1 MGWVEFR
8 LGLGWVVVEFR
19 LGLGWVVV
27 GDVKEDSILNKLRRG
42 VSVLWEAYTHIFL
55 EYVLLSRQEHFFLS
69 TLVLKRD
76 LY

>member
-1 MGWVEFR
+1 LGWVEFR

-42 VSVLWEAYTHIFL
+42 VSVL
-55 EYVLLSRQEHFFLS
+55 
-69 TLVLKRD
+69 
-76 LY
+76 